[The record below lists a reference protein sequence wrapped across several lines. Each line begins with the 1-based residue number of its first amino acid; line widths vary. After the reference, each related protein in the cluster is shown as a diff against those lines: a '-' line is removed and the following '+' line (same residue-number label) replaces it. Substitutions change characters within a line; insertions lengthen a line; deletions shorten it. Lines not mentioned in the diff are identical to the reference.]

1 MVPPKEPKEAAIAI
15 KGLAPSVTDA
25 MLRQLYGICGRVLR
39 VKMDGLGGAHVVFSS
54 GRSAERA
61 VKATQATVL
70 EGQTIDVQVVRQFTS
85 TNRPCRGFQ
94 EGICRKGDACK
105 YLHVGDAPS
114 TAATTTT
121 TPTVKVTAPP
131 TVKAAKA
138 APSAAPATPAA
149 QTAAT
154 VDPSTIPPSSI
165 CRFFAR
171 GLCTNGTACRFAHVL
186 GIPPPPPPPSSIPAP
201 CSFFAVGRCTRGQQC
216 QFLHGPVPEA
226 SEAQAAPVQTKPAP
240 VESKPAPKP
249 ALPVKV
255 AAEATTQKAKK
266 QKTPPVVPEPVF
278 LPTAASDDR
287 VCIECEQPGA
297 ATLRCDACD
306 GALYCEECDAMVHRP
321 KVMRSHERSTLPP
334 AVVKAPR
341 PLCNECETEEAVSQC
356 GDCDTTYCAACD
368 ASVHRFKSLRNHQ
381 RTPIEEEVVTA
392 APSQPTQER
401 AAATASKKKTQTP
414 VEVAA
419 PSKSATKTA
428 NAYVDSVPQY
438 DLPSESESSD
448 DEADDG
454 AAAAMKTVGRAVV
467 PQPSAESSSEEE
479 EEEEDAG
486 ESAIAPST
494 TPVTTE
500 EEEEEEDAGESAI
513 APSTT
518 PVTTYV
524 ESVPKYDLSSES
536 EDDDDSDDDEDDAP
550 TPVSKPT
557 AADAAKKLPPPVSPT
572 KLYVRLPANVSS
584 ESSEDDD
591 FDDERPV
598 MPRPTVEKKSTL
610 PSLDVSSESSSDE
623 EDERPQTAPA
633 AARSVA
639 AASKRKANER
649 PQTAPAA
656 ARSVAAASKRKAS
669 SSSSSSSDSD
679 DDETPA
685 VKQPRREEPSKR
697 ATKSTPASSSHSHV
711 KSGGISEGNT
721 HSVVK
726 KIEAYA
732 GSDRTDVLHLD
743 ANLNGFE
750 RLLAHDCAERL
761 GLRHVSV
768 GEGGVERHITISRH
782 DGDKRASL
790 KRAAAA
796 ADAAGKPKKAKTTS
810 K

>member
-70 EGQTIDVQVVRQFTS
+70 EGQTIDVQVVRQFS
-85 TNRPCRGFQ
+85 SSNRPCRGFQ

-114 TAATTTT
+114 AAATT

-131 TVKAAKA
+131 TVKAAKPV
-138 APSAAPATPAA
+138 PSVAPATPAA

-249 ALPVKV
+249 AKPAKA

-266 QKTPPVVPEPVF
+266 QKTPPAVAEPVI

-306 GALYCEECDAMVHRP
+306 GVLYCEECDAMVHRP

-334 AVVKAPR
+334 VVVKAPR

-401 AAATASKKKTQTP
+401 AAATASKKKTQTL

-419 PSKSATKTA
+419 PSKSVTKTA

-454 AAAAMKTVGRAVV
+454 AAAAMMTVGRAVV
-467 PQPSAESSSEEE
+467 HQPSAESSSEEE
-479 EEEEDAG
+479 EEEEDEG
-486 ESAIAPST
+486 ESVIAPST
-494 TPVTTE
+494 TPVT
-500 EEEEEEDAGESAI
+500 A
-513 APSTT
+513 
-518 PVTTYV
+518 YV

-598 MPRPTVEKKSTL
+598 VPRPTVEKKSTL

-639 AASKRKANER
+639 AANKRKAC
-649 PQTAPAA
+649 
-656 ARSVAAASKRKAS
+656 

-697 ATKSTPASSSHSHV
+697 ATKSTPASSSHSHA

-768 GEGGVERHITISRH
+768 GEGVERHITISRH